1 MLEYQSICTP
11 SAQFRRDVAIFLRRA
26 SEMRQLARQD
36 AGWCCLL
43 QGCLGAA
50 ILAQLC
56 AQEDSIRTSGQSI
69 IAMSLTKDE
78 RFTRPRT
85 GLGTFRAIGIY

>member
-1 MLEYQSICTP
+1 
-11 SAQFRRDVAIFLRRA
+11 
-26 SEMRQLARQD
+26 MRQLARQD

-50 ILAQLC
+50 ISEQLC
-56 AQEDSIRTSGQSI
+56 VREDSMSRPGQS
-69 IAMSLTKDE
+69 SDCTPLTKDE

>member
-1 MLEYQSICTP
+1 MLECQSICTP
-11 SAQFRRDVAIFLRRA
+11 SAQFRRDVAIFLSRA

-50 ILAQLC
+50 ILEQQC
-56 AQEDSIRTSGQSI
+56 ARENSIRMSSQSFDLTP
-69 IAMSLTKDE
+69 LTKDE
-78 RFTRPRT
+78 RFTRLRT